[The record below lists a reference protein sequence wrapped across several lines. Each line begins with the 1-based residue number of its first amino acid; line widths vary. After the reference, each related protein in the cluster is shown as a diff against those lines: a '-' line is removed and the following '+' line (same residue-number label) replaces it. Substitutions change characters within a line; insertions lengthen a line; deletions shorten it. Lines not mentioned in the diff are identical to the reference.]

1 MTGSWDE
8 GLRQDLQESRGLENL
23 GNRRRGQDCRSQSQ
37 WMRRRGPRWRRR
49 RSARHRAASQSRRVM
64 AERGSAETGRWTSDA
79 ETTERQIGDGE
90 TTGGG
95 GGRCR
100 SGCTA
105 TAGRRCDGGGAVIH
119 SRVTTRPRRGR
130 CARTLV
136 VGESRPGENS
146 WVGVGHA
153 SPWTS
158 KRWGNLARGRI
169 PRGAPAQ
176 GKGGDAPVDLPFQT
190 SPQGVSFFQS
200 TWEVVQ

>member
-1 MTGSWDE
+1 
-8 GLRQDLQESRGLENL
+8 
-23 GNRRRGQDCRSQSQ
+23 
-37 WMRRRGPRWRRR
+37 MRRRGPRWRRR

-119 SRVTTRPRRGR
+119 SRVATRPRRGS

-169 PRGAPAQ
+169 PRRGCPRGFAVPNEPL
-176 GKGGDAPVDLPFQT
+176 KYDLPRDPELSKT
-190 SPQGVSFFQS
+190 TGSFCWSILTDALYQS
-200 TWEVVQ
+200 RHLYLQ